1 MNHIDLFRRLAGL
14 ENDPRPTEEIWKE
27 ISSPGE
33 FVDSRDCGLF
43 DAVQSGWYLG
53 DSNEL
58 FKGFP
63 ITSDDSV
70 LDIGCGA
77 GGATLFCANRGADV
91 TFVDVT
97 AQAIE
102 LLRAKV
108 AQSPARK
115 SEGFVSDGIPLPV
128 TDASKS
134 RVIAMEVLEHVEDPA
149 AFLCELVRVGQPG
162 ALYLLSVP
170 DSVGEN
176 MQKGFAPSYYFERPN
191 HIHVFEREEL
201 ENLVSSAGL
210 EIIHRDASGF
220 FWTFWMFLYWTLAK
234 TAGAELEGESLDVV
248 RPPYP
253 PLLNDWAKL
262 WHQIIKIPEAAPMK
276 KALDQLLPKSQVIIA
291 RKP

>member
-63 ITSDDSV
+63 ITADDSV

-191 HIHVFEREEL
+191 HIHVFEREEF

>member
-191 HIHVFEREEL
+191 HIHVFEREEF

>member
-33 FVDSRDCGLF
+33 CVDSRDCGLF

-63 ITSDDSV
+63 ITADDSV

-191 HIHVFEREEL
+191 HIHVFEREEF